1 MWVSEWQ
8 SDEKYEKEKSIEVRD
23 WEIEV
28 SIWIWFRCEEQVWQ
42 NDELRK
48 YDVWTWKLW
57 INEIQYANVEWW
69 VKLSMFCECEND
81 TL

>member
-42 NDELRK
+42 NDE
-48 YDVWTWKLW
+48 
-57 INEIQYANVEWW
+57 
-69 VKLSMFCECEND
+69 
-81 TL
+81 